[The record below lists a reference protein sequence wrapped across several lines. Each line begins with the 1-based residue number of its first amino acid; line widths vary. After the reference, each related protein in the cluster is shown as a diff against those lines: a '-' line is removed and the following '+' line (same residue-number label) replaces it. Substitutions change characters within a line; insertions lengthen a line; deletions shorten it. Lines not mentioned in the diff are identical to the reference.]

1 MCNIGS
7 KIVEQHDIYAAKVKP
22 RVREKCVAAFS
33 FENNFVVH
41 YGLDMT
47 AVEIIEEIKRLPKV
61 EQSRVIEFA
70 RNAGTRRLTG
80 DELGALAKQ
89 MVDAKDPAEADRLKE
104 EIVRGFY
111 GDEPHA

>member
-1 MCNIGS
+1 LGG
-7 KIVEQHDIYAAKVKP
+7 KGQAK
-22 RVREKCVAAFS
+22 REGKMRCLFS
-33 FENNFVVH
+33 FENKCVVR

-70 RNAGTRRLTG
+70 RNVTANRMLTG
-80 DELGALAKQ
+80 EELGTLAKR
-89 MVDAKDPAEADRLKE
+89 MVDAKDPAEADCLKE

-111 GDEPHA
+111 GEEPHA

>member
-1 MCNIGS
+1 LGG
-7 KIVEQHDIYAAKVKP
+7 KGQAK
-22 RVREKCVAAFS
+22 REGKMRCPFS
-33 FENNFVVH
+33 FENKCVVR

-70 RNAGTRRLTG
+70 RSAGNRMLTG
-80 DELGALAKQ
+80 DELGALAKR
-89 MVDAKDPAEADRLKE
+89 MVDAKDPAEADCLKE

>member
-1 MCNIGS
+1 
-7 KIVEQHDIYAAKVKP
+7 
-22 RVREKCVAAFS
+22 VRGNSTVAFP
-33 FENNFVVH
+33 FEINSVVR

-70 RNAGTRRLTG
+70 RSAGSRMLTG
-80 DELGALAKQ
+80 DELGALAKR
-89 MVDAKDPAEADRLKE
+89 MVDAKDSAEAGCLKE